1 LGDVQTVLVTGAG
14 GFVGNHLCR
23 RLTDRGDDVIGV
35 DRRSSAALPATVE
48 SVDADLTERP
58 ALPAADVIVH
68 LAAHS
73 QVQPLI
79 DDPPLAVENVQT
91 TEHVLAEAARHDAGV
106 VNVSSRDVFGS
117 AVCPDDTT
125 VGPDSPNPYAASKL
139 AGEAFTNAYRNTTGI
154 DAVSVRLTNVY
165 GPGDHNPRVLPTF
178 VRLATAGERLH
189 VFGRGKL
196 VDFVHVTDA
205 CRGLLAAVDRLS
217 TVDGES
223 ITVGSG
229 RGRRLE
235 TLAELVAETV
245 PDCPGWTVDENR
257 TGDVDR
263 FVADLSRARGLLD
276 YEPTRDFEA
285 AVRETV
291 EWYRDNPSAIDD

>member
-1 LGDVQTVLVTGAG
+1 MQTVLVTGAA
-14 GFVGNHLCR
+14 GFVGSHLCR
-23 RLTDRGDDVIGV
+23 RLTDRGGEVIAV
-35 DRRSSAALPATVE
+35 DRASSRALPASVE
-48 SVDADLTERP
+48 SVDVDLTERP

-79 DDPPLAVENVQT
+79 DDPSLAVENVQT

-117 AVCPDDTT
+117 AVCPDDTAAS
-125 VGPDSPNPYAASKL
+125 PDSPNPYAASKL
-139 AGEAFTNAYRNTTGI
+139 AGEAFTNAYRNTTGV
-154 DAVSVRLTNVY
+154 DAVSLRLTNVY
-165 GPGDHNPRVLPTF
+165 GPGDHNPRVVPTF
-178 VRLATAGERLH
+178 VRLATAGERLR
-189 VFGRGKL
+189 VFGRGKFI
-196 VDFVHVTDA
+196 DFVHVADA

-217 TVDGES
+217 AVDGEA

-235 TLAELVAETV
+235 TLAELVAEAV
-245 PDCPGWTVDENR
+245 PECPGWTVDENR

-263 FVADLSRARGLLD
+263 FVADLSLARGLLD
-276 YEPTRDFEA
+276 YEPRRDFEP

-291 EWYRDNPSAIDD
+291 EWYRDNPAAVAD